1 MNAVAYRAAFP
12 DYPGGSS
19 TGDLDLVTEGRTM
32 GLLGI
37 LLALALLMWLAFRGW
52 SVLLVAPAAALLAA
66 AMSGE
71 PLLAHWT
78 QTFMGGASRFVGKW
92 LPLFLLGG
100 LFGKLMDDSGSITS
114 IARYLTERLG
124 TRRAMLAVVIASTV
138 VTYGGVSVFVAFF
151 VLVPMAEKL
160 FRAADIPR
168 RLMPATIC
176 LGAFTFTMSA
186 LPGSPSVNN
195 AVPMPYFGTTPF
207 AAPGLG
213 IIASIITVAFGMWWL
228 GRAEAAA
235 RKAGEGY
242 GGPDAAPAVDEKI
255 REHATAAGDFD
266 PAEILHGQHGD
277 SEPPF
282 VLAILPLF
290 VVMAVNFLLS
300 LVVLPRLNFS
310 YLAEEPWRTTIGAVA
325 GVWSIVVALA
335 AGTLTVAVI
344 NYRRLPAL
352 RESMD
357 AGANS
362 SVLPLLTVGSVV
374 GFGAVVAAMP
384 AFAAIRDAVLS
395 IRGGPLVSLTVA
407 MNILAGLTGSASGGM
422 TIALDAL
429 GDTYLRL
436 AIEHAIDPAL
446 LHRVAT
452 ISAGTLDALPHNG
465 TVLTLLQVS
474 GLTHRESY
482 FDMVMTV
489 IVSVIIA
496 LVAIIL
502 LGSVFGSF

>member
-1 MNAVAYRAAFP
+1 MMEC
-12 DYPGGSS
+12 GI
-19 TGDLDLVTEGRTM
+19 M

-37 LLALALLMWLAFRGW
+37 LLALALLMWLAYRGW

-66 AMSGE
+66 SMAGE

-78 QTFMGGASRFVGKW
+78 QTFMGSASRFVAQW
-92 LPLFLLGG
+92 FPMFLLGG
-100 LFGKLMDDSGSITS
+100 LFGKLMDDSRSITA
-114 IARYLTERLG
+114 ITRYLTERLG
-124 TRRAMLAVVIASTV
+124 TRRAMLSVVLASAV

-151 VLVPMAEKL
+151 VLVPMAQEM

-168 RLMPATIC
+168 RLMPATIG

-186 LPGSPSVNN
+186 LPGSPSINN
-195 AVPMPYFGTTPF
+195 AIPMPHFGTTPF

-213 IIASIITVAFGMWWL
+213 IIASIITFAFGMWWL

-242 GGPDAAPAVDEKI
+242 GGIPDMVPIVNEKI
-255 REHATAAGDFD
+255 REHATAVGDFD
-266 PAEILHGQHGD
+266 PAEIHHGKLGD
-277 SEPPF
+277 SEPSF
-282 VLAILPLF
+282 MLAILPLLM
-290 VVMAVNFLLS
+290 VIGMNFLMS
-300 LVVLPRLNFS
+300 LVVLPRFDFS
-310 YLAEEPWRTTIGAVA
+310 FLAEEAWGRTSISAVA
-325 GVWSIVVALA
+325 GIWSVVVALTV
-335 AGTLTVAVI
+335 GTLTVVII
-344 NYRRLPAL
+344 NYRRLPSL

-362 SVLPLLTVGSVV
+362 SVLPVLTVGSLV

-384 AFAAIRDAVLS
+384 VFAVVRDAVLA
-395 IRGGPLVSLTVA
+395 IKGGPLISLTAA
-407 MNILAGLTGSASGGM
+407 MNLLAGLTGSASGGM
-422 TIALDAL
+422 AIALDAL
-429 GDTYLRL
+429 GDTYMRL
-436 AIEHAIDPAL
+436 AVEHGIDPGL
-446 LHRVAT
+446 MHRVTT

-465 TVLTLLQVS
+465 TVLTVLQVS

-489 IVSVIIA
+489 IVSVIVSFVA
-496 LVAIIL
+496 VLV

>member
-1 MNAVAYRAAFP
+1 MESR
-12 DYPGGSS
+12 
-19 TGDLDLVTEGRTM
+19 RM

-37 LLALALLMWLAFRGW
+37 LLALALLMWLAYRGW

-100 LFGKLMDDSGSITS
+100 LFGKLMDDSGSISS

-124 TRRAMLAVVIASTV
+124 TNRAMLSVVVASTL

-151 VLVPMAEKL
+151 VLVPMAEAM

-213 IIASIITVAFGMWWL
+213 IIASIITMAFGMWWL

-242 GGPDAAPAVDEKI
+242 GGGPDAAPAVDEKI

-266 PAEILHGQHGD
+266 PAEILHGQHGT

-282 VLAILPLF
+282 VLALLPLV
-290 VVMAVNFLLS
+290 VVMAVNFLMS
-300 LVVLPRLNFS
+300 LVVLPRLDFS

-325 GVWSIVVALA
+325 GVWSVAVALA
-335 AGTLTVAVI
+335 AGTLAVVLI

-384 AFAAIRDAVLS
+384 AFATVRDAVLS
-395 IRGGPLVSLTVA
+395 IRGGPLISLTVA
-407 MNILAGLTGSASGGM
+407 MNVLAGLTGSASGGM

-429 GDTYLRL
+429 GDTFMRL
-436 AIEHAIDPAL
+436 AEANGIDPAL
-446 LHRVAT
+446 LHRLTT

-465 TVLTLLQVS
+465 TVLTVLQVCR
-474 GLTHRESY
+474 LTHRESY

-489 IVSVIIA
+489 IVGVILSLIA
-496 LVAIIL
+496 VLV